1 MVHAVTPV
9 ENTPSL
15 SLAPPETLPS
25 AFSVRPEVEVL
36 HTIPIRSFSPRSL
49 TLLSVERRAGFT
61 SDRFSYTV
69 KYQLSRE

>member
-1 MVHAVTPV
+1 MVRAVTLADD
-9 ENTPSL
+9 TPL
-15 SLAPPETLPS
+15 PSLAPPETLPS

-36 HTIPIRSFSPRSL
+36 HTIPIRFFSPRSS
-49 TLLSVERRAGFT
+49 TLPSVERRAGFT

>member
-1 MVHAVTPV
+1 
-9 ENTPSL
+9 
-15 SLAPPETLPS
+15 LPS

-36 HTIPIRSFSPRSL
+36 HTIPIRFFSPRSL